1 MQANTAR
8 NTAADDKH
16 PCPLDVVRA
25 VYQAFASR
33 DLAAIQALYHPN
45 CEIYQSDR
53 LPWGGAYRGHAG
65 LHQFF
70 SRLTSTI
77 NTRLVDE
84 QLFEAGDRVVSIA
97 LTQGAVLATGRQF
110 ELPAVHVYTV
120 RDGMICRYEAYV
132 DTPAM
137 LSACATD

>member
-33 DLAAIQALYHPN
+33 DLAAIQALYHPD

-77 NTRLVDE
+77 NTRLVEE

-97 LTQGAVLATGRQF
+97 LTQGAALATGRQF

-137 LSACATD
+137 LSACATN